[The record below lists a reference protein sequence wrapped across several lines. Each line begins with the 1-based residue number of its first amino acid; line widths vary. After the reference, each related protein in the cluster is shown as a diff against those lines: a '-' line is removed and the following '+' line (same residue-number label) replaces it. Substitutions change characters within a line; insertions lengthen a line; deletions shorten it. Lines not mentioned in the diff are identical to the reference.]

1 MSHVVVLLAWWIVI
15 WNPDGSS
22 LLDGPFFSPAL
33 CHVQQQWWE
42 SQGRKV
48 SECQRMQVAR

>member
-1 MSHVVVLLAWWIVI
+1 MSHVVVLLAWYLTI
-15 WNPDGSS
+15 WNPNGSM
-22 LLDGPFFSPAL
+22 LLDGPFFSPAI
-33 CHVQQQWWE
+33 CEAQKTYWE